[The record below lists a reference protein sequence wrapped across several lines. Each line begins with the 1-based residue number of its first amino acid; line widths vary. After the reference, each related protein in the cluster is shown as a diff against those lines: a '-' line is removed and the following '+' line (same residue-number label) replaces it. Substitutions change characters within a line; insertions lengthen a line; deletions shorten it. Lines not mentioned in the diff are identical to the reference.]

1 KFRFRTTKSV
11 RGKHERIYI
20 RSFVNAL
27 RSRGAISSRSKNSN
41 SLGQSREINFNS
53 NFRRASS
60 LPRIRSKGASR
71 NSFKGPAV
79 ILQYQLSQYF
89 YLALATFIFVG
100 ALTPLMRKLAL
111 KVGAVD
117 APNMAR
123 KVQAEPVPYLGGVA
137 IVIGVFVATYS
148 TLIIKEK
155 EIALASTVLIP
166 ALLMAA
172 MGLADD
178 LRGLKPWPRLI
189 AQSAVGIIVAGFLI
203 YTDTIGTPSQI
214 FLIDAIVTTLWIVG
228 VCNSI
233 NFFDNLDGGA
243 AGTVVVISF
252 FTFLIA
258 YDRGQL
264 MISALSIVT
273 AGATAGFLIWNRPP
287 AKIYMGDAGAL
298 FLGIIVAVLT
308 IRLNPGIDPNWKSL
322 AIPLFLMAVPLLD
335 TTVAVTSRL
344 ARGIS
349 PFTGGRDHLS
359 HRLMRK
365 GLHRRTA
372 AITLWALAGIYG
384 TVAYAIYQGQST
396 ALITLAAITWA
407 YLFVFFIRIPHS
419 D

>member
-1 KFRFRTTKSV
+1 M
-11 RGKHERIYI
+11 
-20 RSFVNAL
+20 
-27 RSRGAISSRSKNSN
+27 
-41 SLGQSREINFNS
+41 
-53 NFRRASS
+53 
-60 LPRIRSKGASR
+60 
-71 NSFKGPAV
+71 
-79 ILQYQLSQYF
+79 QYQLSQYL

-100 ALTPLMRKLAL
+100 ALTPIMRKLAL

-117 APNMAR
+117 APDMAR
-123 KVQAEPVPYLGGVA
+123 KVQVEPVPYLGGVA

-148 TLIIKEK
+148 TLIIKDK

-189 AQSAVGIIVAGFLI
+189 AQSAVGVIVAGFLI

-214 FLIDAIVTTLWIVG
+214 FIIDAIVTTLWIVG

-308 IRLNPGIDPNWKSL
+308 IRLNPDIDPNWKSL

-335 TTVAVTSRL
+335 TSVAVTSRL

-372 AITLWALAGIYG
+372 AISLWVLAGIYG
-384 TVAYAIYQGQST
+384 TIAFSIYKGQST
-396 ALITLAAITWA
+396 ALIALAAFTWA
-407 YLFVFFIRIPHS
+407 YLFFFFIRIPHS

>member
-1 KFRFRTTKSV
+1 M
-11 RGKHERIYI
+11 
-20 RSFVNAL
+20 
-27 RSRGAISSRSKNSN
+27 
-41 SLGQSREINFNS
+41 
-53 NFRRASS
+53 
-60 LPRIRSKGASR
+60 
-71 NSFKGPAV
+71 
-79 ILQYQLSQYF
+79 QYQLSQYL

-100 ALTPLMRKLAL
+100 ALTPIMRKLAL

-123 KVQAEPVPYLGGVA
+123 KVQVEPVPYLGGVA

-148 TLIIKEK
+148 TLIIKDK

-189 AQSAVGIIVAGFLI
+189 AQSAVGVIVAGFLI

-214 FLIDAIVTTLWIVG
+214 FIIDAIVTTLWIVG

-308 IRLNPGIDPNWKSL
+308 IRLNPDIDPNWKSL

-335 TTVAVTSRL
+335 TSVAVTSRL

-372 AITLWALAGIYG
+372 AITLWVLAGIYG
-384 TVAYAIYQGQST
+384 TIAFAIYKGQST
-396 ALITLAAITWA
+396 ALIALAAFTWA
-407 YLFVFFIRIPHS
+407 YLFFFFIRIPHS

>member
-1 KFRFRTTKSV
+1 
-11 RGKHERIYI
+11 
-20 RSFVNAL
+20 
-27 RSRGAISSRSKNSN
+27 
-41 SLGQSREINFNS
+41 
-53 NFRRASS
+53 
-60 LPRIRSKGASR
+60 
-71 NSFKGPAV
+71 
-79 ILQYQLSQYF
+79 
-89 YLALATFIFVG
+89 
-100 ALTPLMRKLAL
+100 MRKLAL

-359 HRLMRK
+359 HRLKRK

>member
-1 KFRFRTTKSV
+1 
-11 RGKHERIYI
+11 
-20 RSFVNAL
+20 
-27 RSRGAISSRSKNSN
+27 
-41 SLGQSREINFNS
+41 
-53 NFRRASS
+53 
-60 LPRIRSKGASR
+60 
-71 NSFKGPAV
+71 
-79 ILQYQLSQYF
+79 
-89 YLALATFIFVG
+89 
-100 ALTPLMRKLAL
+100 MRKLAL

-117 APNMAR
+117 APNLER
-123 KVQAEPVPYLGGVA
+123 KVQTEPVPYLGGVA

-148 TLIIKEK
+148 TVIIESKD
-155 EIALASTVLIP
+155 IALASTVLIP
-166 ALLMAA
+166 AVAMAI
-172 MGLADD
+172 MGLIDD

-189 AQSAVGIIVAGFLI
+189 AQSVVGVIVAGILI
-203 YTDTIGTPSQI
+203 ATDTIGTPSQI
-214 FLIDAIVTTLWIVG
+214 FIVDALVTIIWIVG

-243 AGTVVVISF
+243 AGTVVVITF

-258 YDRGQL
+258 FDRGQL
-264 MISALSIVT
+264 LVSGLSIVT

-298 FLGIIVAVLT
+298 FLGIIIAVLT
-308 IRLNPGIDPNWKSL
+308 IRLQPNIHPSWKSL
-322 AIPLFLMAVPLLD
+322 TIPLFLMAVPLLD

-372 AITLWALAGIYG
+372 AIALWALAGVYG
-384 TVAYAIYQGQST
+384 TIAFAIYKGQST
-396 ALITLAAITWA
+396 ALIALAAITWA
-407 YLFVFFIRIPHS
+407 YLFVFFIRIPHT

>member
-1 KFRFRTTKSV
+1 M
-11 RGKHERIYI
+11 
-20 RSFVNAL
+20 
-27 RSRGAISSRSKNSN
+27 
-41 SLGQSREINFNS
+41 
-53 NFRRASS
+53 
-60 LPRIRSKGASR
+60 
-71 NSFKGPAV
+71 
-79 ILQYQLSQYF
+79 QYQYSQYLV
-89 YLALATFIFVG
+89 LAIVTFVFVG
-100 ALTPLMRKLAL
+100 ALTPLMRKLAI

-117 APNMAR
+117 APNLAR
-123 KVQAEPVPYLGGVA
+123 KVQIEPVPYLGGVA

-148 TLIIKEK
+148 TVIIEDKD
-155 EIALASTVLIP
+155 IALASTVLIP
-166 ALLMAA
+166 AVVMAA
-172 MGLADD
+172 MGLIDD
-178 LRGLKPWPRLI
+178 LRGLPPWPRLI
-189 AQSAVGIIVAGFLI
+189 AQSAVGVIVAAILI
-203 YTDTIGTPSQI
+203 STDTIGTPSQI
-214 FLIDAIVTTLWIVG
+214 FIIDAIVTIFWIVG

-264 MISALSIVT
+264 MVSALSIVT

-308 IRLNPGIDPNWKSL
+308 IRLKPAIQPSWKSL
-322 AIPLFLMAVPLLD
+322 SIPLFLMAIPLLD
-335 TTVAVTSRL
+335 TSVAVTSRL

-372 AITLWALAGIYG
+372 AITLWVLAGVYG
-384 TVAYAIYQGQST
+384 TISFAIYKGQSS
-396 ALITLAAITWA
+396 ALIILAALTWA
-407 YLFVFFIRIPHS
+407 YLFFFFIRIPHT

>member
-1 KFRFRTTKSV
+1 M
-11 RGKHERIYI
+11 
-20 RSFVNAL
+20 
-27 RSRGAISSRSKNSN
+27 
-41 SLGQSREINFNS
+41 
-53 NFRRASS
+53 
-60 LPRIRSKGASR
+60 
-71 NSFKGPAV
+71 
-79 ILQYQLSQYF
+79 QYQLSQYL

-100 ALTPLMRKLAL
+100 ALTPIMRKLAL

-123 KVQAEPVPYLGGVA
+123 KVQVEPVPYLGGVA

-148 TLIIKEK
+148 TLIIKDK

-189 AQSAVGIIVAGFLI
+189 AQSAVGVIVAGFLI

-214 FLIDAIVTTLWIVG
+214 FIIDAIVTTLWIVG

-308 IRLNPGIDPNWKSL
+308 IRLNPDIDPNWKSL
-322 AIPLFLMAVPLLD
+322 AIPLFLMAIPLLD

-372 AITLWALAGIYG
+372 AITLWVLAGIYG
-384 TVAYAIYQGQST
+384 TIAFAIYKGQST
-396 ALITLAAITWA
+396 ALIALAAFTWA
-407 YLFVFFIRIPHS
+407 YLFFFFIRIPHS

>member
-1 KFRFRTTKSV
+1 
-11 RGKHERIYI
+11 
-20 RSFVNAL
+20 
-27 RSRGAISSRSKNSN
+27 
-41 SLGQSREINFNS
+41 
-53 NFRRASS
+53 
-60 LPRIRSKGASR
+60 
-71 NSFKGPAV
+71 
-79 ILQYQLSQYF
+79 
-89 YLALATFIFVG
+89 
-100 ALTPLMRKLAL
+100 MRKLAL

-308 IRLNPGIDPNWKSL
+308 IRLNPDIDPNWKSL
-322 AIPLFLMAVPLLD
+322 AIPLFLMAIPLLD

-372 AITLWALAGIYG
+372 AISLWVLAGIYG
-384 TVAYAIYQGQST
+384 TIAFAIYKGQST
-396 ALITLAAITWA
+396 ALIALAAFTWA
-407 YLFVFFIRIPHS
+407 YLFFFFIRIPHS

>member
-1 KFRFRTTKSV
+1 
-11 RGKHERIYI
+11 
-20 RSFVNAL
+20 
-27 RSRGAISSRSKNSN
+27 
-41 SLGQSREINFNS
+41 
-53 NFRRASS
+53 
-60 LPRIRSKGASR
+60 
-71 NSFKGPAV
+71 
-79 ILQYQLSQYF
+79 
-89 YLALATFIFVG
+89 
-100 ALTPLMRKLAL
+100 MRKLAI

-117 APNMAR
+117 APNLAR
-123 KVQAEPVPYLGGVA
+123 KVQIEPVPYLGGVA

-148 TLIIKEK
+148 TLIIADKD
-155 EIALASTVLIP
+155 ISLASTVLIP
-166 ALLMAA
+166 AVVMAA
-172 MGLADD
+172 MGLIDD
-178 LRGLKPWPRLI
+178 LRGLPPWPRLI
-189 AQSAVGIIVAGFLI
+189 AQSAVGVIVAAILI
-203 YTDTIGTPSQI
+203 STDTIGTPSQI
-214 FLIDAIVTTLWIVG
+214 FIVDAIVTIFWIVG

-252 FTFLIA
+252 FIFLIA

-264 MISALSIVT
+264 MVSALSIVT

-308 IRLNPGIDPNWKSL
+308 IRLKPAIQPSWKSL
-322 AIPLFLMAVPLLD
+322 SIPLFLMAVPLLD
-335 TTVAVTSRL
+335 TSVAVTSRL

-372 AITLWALAGIYG
+372 AITLWALAGVYG
-384 TVAYAIYQGQST
+384 TISYAIYKGQSS
-396 ALITLAAITWA
+396 ALIILAALTWA
-407 YLFVFFIRIPHS
+407 YLFFFFIRIPHT

>member
-1 KFRFRTTKSV
+1 
-11 RGKHERIYI
+11 
-20 RSFVNAL
+20 
-27 RSRGAISSRSKNSN
+27 
-41 SLGQSREINFNS
+41 
-53 NFRRASS
+53 
-60 LPRIRSKGASR
+60 
-71 NSFKGPAV
+71 
-79 ILQYQLSQYF
+79 
-89 YLALATFIFVG
+89 
-100 ALTPLMRKLAL
+100 MRKLAL

-123 KVQAEPVPYLGGVA
+123 KIQTEPVPYLGGVA

-148 TLIIKEK
+148 TVIIESKN
-155 EIALASTVLIP
+155 IGLASTVLIP
-166 ALLMAA
+166 AVAMAA
-172 MGLADD
+172 MGLLDD

-189 AQSAVGIIVAGFLI
+189 AQSVVGVIVAGILI
-203 YTDTIGTPSQI
+203 ATDTIGTPSQI
-214 FLIDAIVTTLWIVG
+214 FIVDALVTIIWIVG

-243 AGTVVVISF
+243 AGTVVVITF

-258 YDRGQL
+258 FDRGQL
-264 MISALSIVT
+264 LVSGLSIVT

-308 IRLNPGIDPNWKSL
+308 IRLQPNIHPTWKSL
-322 AIPLFLMAVPLLD
+322 SIPLFLMAVPLLD

-365 GLHRRTA
+365 GMHRRTA
-372 AITLWALAGIYG
+372 AIALWALAGVYG
-384 TVAYAIYQGQST
+384 TIAFAIYKGQST
-396 ALITLAAITWA
+396 ALIALAAITWA
-407 YLFVFFIRIPHS
+407 YLFLFFIRIPHT